1 MSAFGFSLHCCG
13 VVQLRSRVWGVCLS
27 ECAWFVAPGSPVA
40 RTAVCARVWQGHRI
54 QHLTAPS
61 PPALPPFPDG
71 IHQNIKYKEKM
82 QRAAAHE
89 RKLQKRRDRKA
100 RELALFATWRGTGA
114 GAGAEADAAIRS

>member
-1 MSAFGFSLHCCG
+1 MRLVSPCTAVVLFSCVRGCG
-13 VVQLRSRVWGVCLS
+13 VYAFLS
-27 ECAWFVAPGSPVA
+27 APGLLRQGVRSPELLCV
-40 RTAVCARVWQGHRI
+40 RVWQGHRI